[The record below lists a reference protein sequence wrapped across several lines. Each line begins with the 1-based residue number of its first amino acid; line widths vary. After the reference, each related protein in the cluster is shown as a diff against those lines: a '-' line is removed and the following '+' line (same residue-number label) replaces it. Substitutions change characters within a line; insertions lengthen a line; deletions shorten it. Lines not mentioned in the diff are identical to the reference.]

1 MDFIDFQKKYQ
12 CYRQSEDIFM
22 FMKPKSYTINQ
33 ENPYFVSE
41 KKIFK
46 NQVPHRLSD
55 LKILF
60 RKDEQFKIIIAS
72 QNSRLHKLLLK
83 ACLRITVKF

>member
-1 MDFIDFQKKYQ
+1 MDFIDFQKQYR
-12 CYRQSEDIFM
+12 CSRQSKDIFM
-22 FMKPKSYTINQ
+22 FMKPKSSPIAE
-33 ENPYFVSE
+33 ENPYFVLE

-46 NQVPHRLSD
+46 NQVPHCRD

-60 RKDEQFKIIIAS
+60 RKDEQFKIIIAF

-83 ACLRITVKF
+83 ACLRVTVKF

>member
-22 FMKPKSYTINQ
+22 FMKPKSSPIDK
-33 ENPYFVSE
+33 ENPYFVLE

-46 NQVPHRLSD
+46 NQVPHRL
-55 LKILF
+55 
-60 RKDEQFKIIIAS
+60 
-72 QNSRLHKLLLK
+72 
-83 ACLRITVKF
+83 T